1 VIDDRHFESFLL
13 SSHRRLTELGR
24 RRTSDR
30 SQIVAVDHFM
40 IMGTHLHAIAADL
53 DQIVSPILA

>member
-1 VIDDRHFESFLL
+1 MIATSDPL
-13 SSHRRLTELGR
+13 SRLALRITEVGPR
-24 RRTSDR
+24 ITSDR

-40 IMGTHLHAIAADL
+40 IMGSHFPAIAADL